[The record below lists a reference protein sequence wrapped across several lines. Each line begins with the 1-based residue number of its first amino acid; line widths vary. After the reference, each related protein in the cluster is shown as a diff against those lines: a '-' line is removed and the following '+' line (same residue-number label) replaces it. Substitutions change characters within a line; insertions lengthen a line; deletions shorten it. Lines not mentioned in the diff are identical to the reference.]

1 MATFYEELGVEPD
14 IDQTE
19 LKKVLRKKALVYHP
33 DKHAKEENE
42 KWTEK
47 FQHFQQMM
55 ETLQDQRSRRVYDEI
70 HLRLERTARVLILM
84 DMNGSL
90 LCKLGKHG
98 KDGRPGQ
105 RAGLPDFKDKNNRFW
120 IRPHAAE
127 FLEAMLKP
135 QSKIAFA
142 IYTSRQMQNAAPQ
155 AVIHSSFLFLIVG

>member
-19 LKKVLRKKALVYHP
+19 LKKVLRKKALEY
-33 DKHAKEENE
+33 E

-55 ETLQDQRSRRVYDEI
+55 ETLQDQRSGRVYDEI